1 MIPDFMIRRKL
12 EEYLEEDL
20 FYGDVTRVEN
30 RTVKAVIVSKDTGIL
45 AGVRVARIAFEM
57 LGVDVLNS
65 LSDGERIREGDVVM
79 EVEGLST
86 SVLMLERTVLNIIA
100 RMSGIATATAEM
112 VEKARNANPKVR
124 IAATRK
130 TTPGFRMFEKMAV
143 EIGGGDPHRLG
154 LGDCVLVKD
163 NHAAVAGDLVRAIRI
178 AKAASFTKKIEVEVR
193 SVEEALIAAREDVDA
208 VMLDN
213 FCVEDVRR
221 AVKLLEAEG
230 LRDAVIV
237 EASGRITPENVA
249 KYAEAGADVISS
261 GYITH
266 SARAL
271 DFSLR
276 VL

>member
-45 AGVRVARIAFEM
+45 AGVRVARIAFET